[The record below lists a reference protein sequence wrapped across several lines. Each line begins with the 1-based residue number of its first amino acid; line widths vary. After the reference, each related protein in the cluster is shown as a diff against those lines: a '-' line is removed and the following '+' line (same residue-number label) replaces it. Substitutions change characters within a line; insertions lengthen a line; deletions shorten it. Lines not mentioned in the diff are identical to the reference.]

1 MEPFDDR
8 ELSEILQRWE
18 APGAPPTLRDR
29 VLPARQTQPRQTL
42 WRWLLTGTVRVP
54 VPAAAA
60 ALLLLALWLYADR
73 SGQGVVTEPQS
84 GTEPNPVVSLAD
96 FRPVDRVEFRIVG
109 EVK

>member
-1 MEPFDDR
+1 MEPIEDP
-8 ELSEILQRWE
+8 ELSHLLRQWK

-29 VLPARQTQPRQTL
+29 VLPARQPW

-60 ALLLLALWLYADR
+60 AALLLALWAYAGR
-73 SGQGVVTEPQS
+73 SAVAPVTQS
-84 GTEPNPVVSLAD
+84 QPDPERQAIVSLAD
-96 FRPVDRVEFRIVG
+96 FRPIAQVELRVVG